1 MWPIVYTNPTFIRL
15 CQGCHYSDHG
25 PPLAKDTAV
34 VSYEK
39 STKSKLFPW
48 PSVFRPP
55 LPCLTSLWEAPFT
68 LASLL
73 FLEHFRFVP
82 ALGHSHRLFPLRLH
96 ILLAIQIKAWMSP
109 PLALPYHAIWSG
121 SIVTLHHLILFYVWY
136 FIVNSYADLWFSFPQ
151 WNVDFKK
158 ALTYLS
164 WSPLCIQALN
174 LAKRGLQ

>member
-1 MWPIVYTNPTFIRL
+1 MCHFINLARMWPIVYTNPTFIRL

-48 PSVFRPP
+48 PSVLRPP

-109 PLALPYHAIWSG
+109 PLALPYHAI
-121 SIVTLHHLILFYVWY
+121 
-136 FIVNSYADLWFSFPQ
+136 
-151 WNVDFKK
+151 
-158 ALTYLS
+158 
-164 WSPLCIQALN
+164 
-174 LAKRGLQ
+174 